1 MEKEPGGVRSRGNGL
16 LRWRQILVVAAMGIV
31 ALSLCFLAPREIIT
45 IVAIGGMLLFAGV
58 FLVGAILIELSRS
71 RRARGGKAR
80 EGCDGCKK

>member
-1 MEKEPGGVRSRGNGL
+1 M

-31 ALSLCFLAPREIIT
+31 VLSLYFLVPREIIT
-45 IVAIGGMLLFAGV
+45 IVAIVGMLLFAGV
-58 FLVGAILIELSRS
+58 FLVGAIFIELSRS

>member
-1 MEKEPGGVRSRGNGL
+1 MEKEPGGVQSRGNGL

-31 ALSLCFLAPREIIT
+31 VLSLYFLVPREIIT
-45 IVAIGGMLLFAGV
+45 IVAIVGMLLFAGV

-71 RRARGGKAR
+71 RRTRGGKTR